1 MTKKQLNCK
10 EEIMTV
16 LETYKKMY
24 AITCAALSDGID
36 LLNEGKLE
44 ELKKLMETAL
54 DDAEYLYYG
63 TFEDD

>member
-1 MTKKQLNCK
+1 
-10 EEIMTV
+10 
-16 LETYKKMY
+16 MY

-63 TFEDD
+63 TIEDD

>member
-1 MTKKQLNCK
+1 
-10 EEIMTV
+10 MTV

-44 ELKKLMETAL
+44 ELKKLMENAL

-63 TFEDD
+63 TIEDD